1 MDIEFKKDV
10 KIVVVEDHIVYIDGN
25 KTDLVIVKD
34 DMTEEYILYS
44 EDDNELIKRFKDFE
58 SIKEYIQ
65 KMKGGE

>member
-65 KMKGGE
+65 KMKGGD